1 MSGIS
6 LDQALAFDPKNITPK
21 DQTSYPGSPPDTDT
35 EPVEVKVNDAT
46 IQRVK
51 REAEAEELQ
60 RGFTKRMRTAGRRR
74 KSKKSKR
81 KTRKSRRRTRH
92 HR

>member
-1 MSGIS
+1 MSIS

-21 DQTSYPGSPPDTDT
+21 GQTSYPGSPPDTDT
-35 EPVEVKVNDAT
+35 MPVEVKVDDAA

-60 RGFTKRMRTAGRRR
+60 RGFTKRLKTAGRRR

-81 KTRKSRRRTRH
+81 KTRKPRRRYTR
-92 HR
+92 RR